1 MYINILTLNQ
11 PLLLSQVLSLYFYGL
26 LLNIPH
32 QLVAGG
38 IKFLTCPSVGV
49 FVSKSVSHVFLVST
63 TPLNL
68 QSTEFPKTLL
78 VIRTKC
84 VDVHYFAWNFG
95 SSVLRLFGYNILN
108 VVMNSLYKH
117 MISSILLNTAQ
128 NFLKLCRKLGHNV

>member
-26 LLNIPH
+26 LLNIHH

-38 IKFLTCPSVGV
+38 IMFLTCPSVGV

-95 SSVLRLFGYNILN
+95 SSVLKLFGYNILN
-108 VVMNSLYKH
+108 VVMNSL
-117 MISSILLNTAQ
+117 
-128 NFLKLCRKLGHNV
+128 